1 MEVAENILE
10 FLDLKLKFDK
20 EYKRILVE
28 MFSTAIN
35 GLTYI
40 LLSTY
45 FLRRTLKTFLKVLHY
60 DYEELGFR

>member
-1 MEVAENILE
+1 MEVAEHVLE
-10 FLDLKLKFDK
+10 FLDVKIIFDK

-28 MFSTAIN
+28 IFFTAIN

-45 FLRRTLKTFLKVLHY
+45 FLRKTLKTFLK
-60 DYEELGFR
+60 E

>member
-20 EYKRILVE
+20 EHKRILVE

-40 LLSTY
+40 LPNTC
-45 FLRRTLKTFLKVLHY
+45 FLEKNIKNVPKGIAL
-60 DYEELGFR
+60 